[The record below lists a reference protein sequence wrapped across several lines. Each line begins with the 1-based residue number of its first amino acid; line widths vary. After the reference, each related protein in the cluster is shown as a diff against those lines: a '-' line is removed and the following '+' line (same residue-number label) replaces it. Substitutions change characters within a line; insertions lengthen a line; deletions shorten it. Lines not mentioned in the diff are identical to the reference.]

1 MRATYPGLQALDHL
15 LRPGVAPVEVD
26 GYLDVLGGRDPTGSR
41 PGQRL
46 MVSRALPQI
55 YEKLWRPV
63 LGRLLIGAST
73 GDERRTAFELLE
85 LGPGDRVLDVG
96 SGPGNFSRAFARAGG
111 RVVGLD
117 ASATMLAQAVRAG
130 GGVEYVRGDA
140 AELPFRDATFDAV
153 CCFAALYFIEQPL
166 RAITE
171 MARVLA
177 PGGRIALLS
186 SVSRG
191 PLPAAATDRIVRG
204 VSGMRIFGRDEL
216 TGALRELGLTDVRG
230 RVAGFAQYAAARRPP
245 AS

>member
-1 MRATYPGLQALDHL
+1 METLGHV
-15 LRPGVAPVEVD
+15 LREDAAPVEID
-26 GYLDVLGGRDPTGSR
+26 GYLDLLGGRDPTGSR

-63 LGRLLIGAST
+63 LGRVLIGEST
-73 GDERRTAFELLE
+73 ADERRTALELLE

-96 SGPGNFSRAFARAGG
+96 CGPGNFSRAFARVGG

-117 ASATMLAQAVRAG
+117 ASATMLAEAVRAG

-140 AELPFRDATFDAV
+140 ADLPFRDASFDAV

-166 RAITE
+166 RAIAE

-191 PLPAAATDRIVRG
+191 PLPAAVTDRVVRG
-204 VSGMRIFGRDEL
+204 VSGVRMFGRDEL